1 MKRRERMFY
10 EIILLYLIRR
20 CCVNF
25 VLAQAVRCGPW
36 MLRLHRRPVNIGVAL
51 AVQTCVRKKKV
62 KKKKIDLPSIQLF
75 AAIRVQVRLQSP
87 LWRILYYHCDSCSNM
102 CSLII
107 DLFIIPAKVN
117 LVYYFPF
124 YKHFVVFNSF
134 SIAAPILSAVYTT
147 LNLRRLALKIS
158 IIKTEYPIVS
168 RRLCQFPSSVALTF
182 PR

>member
-1 MKRRERMFY
+1 MNRSECMFY

-25 VLAQAVRCGPW
+25 VLAQAVRSGAW
-36 MLRLHRRPVNIGVAL
+36 VLRLNCRPVDIGVAL
-51 AVQTCVRKKKV
+51 AVQTCVRGKQKKSKYFN
-62 KKKKIDLPSIQLF
+62 LPSIQLF
-75 AAIRVQVRLQSP
+75 AAIRVQVSFQSP
-87 LWRILYYHCDSCSNM
+87 LWRILYYRCDSCSNM

-107 DLFIIPAKVN
+107 DLFIIPAKAN

-158 IIKTEYPIVS
+158 VIKTEYPIVS